1 MTKLALT
8 TMAAVA
14 ILAVFP
20 ALPSAAQE
28 RPCTSNQCGEHQ
40 SAPEP
45 YCGDQ
50 LGVLKRVLPAEV
62 LGVNDGYRVWVTE
75 FCPSSSLMRSD
86 GNAAYLRTAIAK
98 LKDKSETAPQ
108 RAVAEESLSAG
119 KDYLYRYY
127 KLIAFENYLK
137 EMSPQGF
144 PQDFSSWICQHPE
157 LDVSPDSLELAF
169 NYVTGS
175 GEVGRSWRGGEAFA

>member
-62 LGVNDGYRVWVTE
+62 LGVNNGYRVWVTE

-98 LKDKSETAPQ
+98 NAVLKQVLQQHGFHADDVF
-108 RAVAEESLSAG
+108 AVKMMGE
-119 KDYLYRYY
+119 DTINLYVHN
-127 KLIAFENYLK
+127 F
-137 EMSPQGF
+137 
-144 PQDFSSWICQHPE
+144 
-157 LDVSPDSLELAF
+157 
-169 NYVTGS
+169 
-175 GEVGRSWRGGEAFA
+175 GR